1 MAKFNYTDWVLKNKY
16 GKTLK
21 EDFTPDLEKDDLQRK
36 AIKQMMDKEKKDR
49 DNYGRSISGKDK
61 RTFMEPEDSMPA
73 ARAKK
78 MVGMKEDSRDDV
90 KTVKSSFTDVFKAL
104 GVQSDDVGPSEMRD
118 LEQKLAAT
126 PEVWNKQLEVITKW
140 FIGIAKK
147 AKVNID
153 EMKVT
158 DKEGNDVTSDII
170 KKLEKSLE
178 KSGYKITKGY
188 SSDADI
194 RPGYKPRPK
203 EEAKK
208 EDDPREDPDYDM
220 DQHYMDYD
228 LPELAESLGYLNEEK
243 YNGLPIRDNVMDYVS
258 QILNQIN
265 DYENNVGP
273 GEVPIDYSGTR
284 EAARALMNAVDRDE
298 EDMDTIARKA
308 MNENK

>member
-36 AIKQMMDKEKKDR
+36 AIKQMMDKEKRDKD
-49 DNYGRSISGKDK
+49 DYGRSISGKDK
-61 RTFMEPEDSMPA
+61 RTFMKPEDSMPA

-78 MVGMKEDSRDDV
+78 MAGIKEDSKDDV

-153 EMKVT
+153 EMQMVN
-158 DKEGNDVTSDII
+158 KETGEDIT
-170 KKLEKSLE
+170 KYVLKLLQGEISKE
-178 KSGYKITKGY
+178 EFEKITGLK
-188 SSDADI
+188 
-194 RPGYKPRPK
+194 K
-203 EEAKK
+203 EAKK
-208 EDDPREDPDYDM
+208 EDDPRLDPDYDM
-220 DQHYMDYD
+220 DQHYVDYD

-273 GEVPIDYSGTR
+273 GEIPIDYSGTR
-284 EAARALMNAVDRDE
+284 EAARALMNAIDRDE